1 MSRFAETAIEEKLV
15 DNIAESSLIS
25 TLIQHPDYLAYSD
38 NLISRPRYFYNED
51 NMILFWAICE
61 LYKKNITRIDS
72 INLLAQ
78 LKLGG
83 GTIKI
88 LRKPEFEDLQKF
100 IVMTEKAARHTPKE
114 YKMLVDRIISL
125 AFKRDLYYRLGRLE
139 NECLND
145 LPLNELNNKVYTEIE
160 DLTKQYIIGDNVQLF
175 SKVTDTLWKEIE
187 KRRSDSG
194 VYGIPS
200 KFSLINEYFSY
211 EPTELVLI
219 SGRMKKGKSAFM
231 MNEAIDKLQKGY
243 PVLYVDT
250 EMADRL
256 FYERM
261 LANVSGVT
269 VKEIKT
275 GLYSTEN
282 AEDRIRQAREWI
294 DKQEFIHIYN
304 PSMTEEELYSICK
317 HWKNQNGLQFL
328 IYDYIK
334 SYDSEAYRNSA
345 LLGQMADF
353 LKNKIAGE
361 LDIAVLSA
369 AQLNR
374 NDMIANSDNI
384 AKAISTGI
392 FWRFKTADEIQREGG
407 LDAGNVIAYININ
420 RNGPQTDE
428 DEAIYFT
435 FDGDRQMI
443 TEAKKQKKDLPATPF
458 EDK

>member
-125 AFKRDLYYRLGRLE
+125 AFKRDLYCRLGRLE

-175 SKVTDTLWKEIE
+175 SKVTETLWKEIE

-261 LANVSGVT
+261 LANISGVT

-334 SYDSEAYRNSA
+334 SNTLSSSEQYNE
-345 LLGQMADF
+345 LGSKCDF
-353 LKNKIAGE
+353 LKNNIAGDLE
-361 LDIAVLSA
+361 FAVLA
-369 AQLNR
+369 GAQLNR
-374 NDMIANSDNI
+374 ENKVADSDKLERYCSVSMKWDSKKAEEYLADGEECGNFKISITLNRIGEQMQDGDYIDMM
-384 AKAISTGI
+384 
-392 FWRFKTADEIQREGG
+392 
-407 LDAGNVIAYININ
+407 
-420 RNGPQTDE
+420 
-428 DEAIYFT
+428 
-435 FDGDRQMI
+435 FDGNKMQI
-443 TEAKKQKKDLPATPF
+443 EEAEQQHKKSNMPF
-458 EDK
+458 